1 MRFISTDITC
11 RLDSLPW
18 CRFHTMF
25 VLALGITW
33 VLDAFEVVIVSA
45 VLKPMSK
52 SLNFTPTQSSLMVSG
67 FLLGAIIGSFL
78 FGYLADKYGRKKLF
92 LLTLLL
98 YAGGTFLTGFANSF
112 KSALFFRIIAGAGI
126 GGEFAAIHSAI
137 DEFVP
142 SRHRGKVDGTI
153 SALWNLGSILASLSA
168 SFILSYFHEAFAW
181 RFAFLLGGVLALVVL
196 LVRLYVPESPRWLL
210 SKGRTK
216 EAQLIVEDLE
226 RRAGGKY
233 SSNACSIPVFEGS
246 ILDATKLV
254 LSRYRWRF
262 VFSSLMSITILS
274 TYYGLI
280 TLLPTGFA
288 TAFGF
293 SSQDIPKIL
302 LVGSIGGLVGGLV
315 VAFMSDTLGRKIT
328 GSLVSFLAFLLSL
341 FFLLPLDFDTVY
353 FAYSLIAFSFA
364 SVAYVSATEIY
375 PSYIRAYAIGLLSVI
390 GRVSGAL
397 SPVLLVELSS
407 ANYTYGVLGLSLFWL
422 LGFVAFAVWT
432 IRGKEAKGKSI
443 EEIAGT

>member
-52 SLNFTPTQSSLMVSG
+52 ALNFTPTQSSLMVSG

-112 KSALFFRIIAGAGI
+112 ESALFFRIIAGAGI

-153 SALWNLGSILASLSA
+153 SALWNLGSVLASLSA
-168 SFILSYFHEAFAW
+168 SLILSYFHEAFAW
-181 RFAFLLGGVLALVVL
+181 RFAFLLGGVLALAVL

-210 SKGRTK
+210 SKGRVQ
-216 EAQLIVEDLE
+216 EAESIVQRLE
-226 RRAGGKY
+226 KMAGGRY
-233 SSNACSIPVFEGS
+233 SIQKCDIPVFEGS
-246 ILDATKLV
+246 IWNATKLI
-254 LSRYRWRF
+254 LSSYRWRF

-274 TYYGLI
+274 AYYGLI
-280 TLLPTGFA
+280 TLIPTSFSS
-288 TAFGF
+288 AFGF
-293 SSQDIPKIL
+293 SSQEIPGIL
-302 LVGSIGGLVGGLV
+302 LVGSLGGLVGGLA
-315 VAFMSDTLGRKIT
+315 VAFMNDALGRKIT

-341 FFLLPLDFDTVY
+341 LFLSPLDFNNVY

-364 SVAYVSATEIY
+364 SVAYVSSTEIY
-375 PSYIRAYAIGLLSVI
+375 PSYLRAYAIGLFSVI

-397 SPVLLVELSS
+397 SPVLLVKLSS
-407 ANYTYGVLGLSLFWL
+407 LDYAYGVLGLSLFWL
-422 LGFVAFAVWT
+422 LGFLAFLVWA
-432 IRGKEAKGKSI
+432 IKGKEAKGKSI
-443 EEIAGT
+443 EEIT

>member
-1 MRFISTDITC
+1 
-11 RLDSLPW
+11 
-18 CRFHTMF
+18 MF

-52 SLNFTPTQSSLMVSG
+52 SLDFTPTQSSLMVSG

-112 KSALFFRIIAGAGI
+112 ESALFFRIIAGAGI

-181 RFAFLLGGVLALVVL
+181 RFAFLLGGILALVAL
-196 LVRLYVPESPRWLL
+196 FVRLYVPESPRWLL
-210 SKGRTK
+210 SKGRIK

-233 SSNACSIPVFEGS
+233 SSDACSIPVFEGS

-280 TLLPTGFA
+280 TLLPTSFA

-341 FFLLPLDFDTVY
+341 FFLSPLDFDTVY

-390 GRVSGAL
+390 GRLMGAL
-397 SPVLLVELSS
+397 FPVILVNFSS
-407 ANYTYGVLGLSLFWL
+407 LNYAYGVLGLSFLWL
-422 LGFVAFAVWT
+422 VGFISYLAWSLK
-432 IRGKEAKGKSI
+432 GMEAKGKSI
-443 EEIAGT
+443 EEIT